1 MSDQIM
7 SQSLLDLKNISKVFK
22 IGGGLGL
29 ISRRTIKAVDS
40 VSFTIPS
47 DKATI
52 TALVGESGSGKTTIA
67 RIILGF
73 VEPTSGEVLYKNR
86 RISDWLKK
94 NRMGYLREVQPIFQD
109 PYSVYN
115 PFYKI
120 ERELEKIIKR
130 FKLASSKAEKR
141 ELMLNALKDIGLRP
155 GDLIGRYPHQLSG
168 GERQRFMLARILL
181 MKPRFIVADEP
192 ISMVDVSLRT
202 TFLDYLASFKDKLD
216 ISCLYITHDLNVAS
230 YIADRIFVLC
240 HGRVVEGGPTDAV
253 IEDPLHP
260 YTKLLVSSIAIPD
273 PKRRW
278 KEKTDL
284 TSVESFEKLK
294 AGEECIFS
302 ARCPYVKE
310 ICKQKAPPFLE
321 TKSGRRVACFLYF

>member
-1 MSDQIM
+1 M
-7 SQSLLDLKNISKVFK
+7 SQSLVELKNVSKVFR

-29 ISRRTIKAVDS
+29 TSRRTIKAVDS

-67 RIILGF
+67 KIILGLI
-73 VEPTSGEVLYKNR
+73 EPTSGEVLYKSR

-115 PFYKI
+115 PFYRI
-120 ERELEKIIKR
+120 ERELEKVIKK

-141 ELMLNALKDIGLRP
+141 EIMLKALKDIGLRP
-155 GDLIGRYPHQLSG
+155 EDLLGRYPHQLSG
-168 GERQRFMLARILL
+168 GERQRFMLTRILL
-181 MKPRFIVADEP
+181 MKPRLIVADEP
-192 ISMVDVSLRT
+192 VSMIDVSLRSI
-202 TFLDYLASFKDKLD
+202 FLDHLTSFEDKLG

-230 YIADRIFVLC
+230 YVADSILVLC
-240 HGRVVEGGPTDAV
+240 HGTVVEEGPKDAV
-253 IEDPLHP
+253 IGDPLHP
-260 YTKLLVSSIAIPD
+260 YSKLLVSSIAIPD

-284 TSVESFEKLK
+284 TSIESFENLK
-294 AGEECIFS
+294 VGEGCVFS
-302 ARCPYVKE
+302 ARCPYAREV
-310 ICKQKAPPFLE
+310 CKQKAPPLVQIRSE
-321 TKSGRRVACFLYF
+321 RKIACFLYSNFK